1 MMKKIKEL
9 EELLKNDNRK
19 EHTLESF
26 LRDYRDSVNNGMK
39 FLDLYHSDLED
50 SINGRK
56 DANAGLIDLLRR
68 YDIQKFSISKTSFA
82 LLAALVELEQAGYR
96 VCGAIMVPNHNYECA
111 KLGLHSLPAVVL
123 KYVGKKEI

>member
-1 MMKKIKEL
+1 MKKIPEL
-9 EELLKNDNRK
+9 DAIIKSGQQIADHHIEAFVQDY
-19 EHTLESF
+19 HES
-26 LRDYRDSVNNGMK
+26 LRNGMR

-82 LLAALVELEQAGYR
+82 LLAALVELEQAEYK

-111 KLGLHSLPAVVL
+111 KLGVHQQPAIVI
-123 KYVGKKEI
+123 KYAGKKD